1 MAGSSALQLLP
12 PTAPGPS
19 TTDPELVATLRSA
32 LPDHLQR
39 HLGSARRLARE
50 RTDAPAVSLL
60 SATLVPFDRLLEG
73 GLPRGSLVELIGR
86 RSSGRF
92 STVLSTLAATTLSG
106 EAAALVDLGDGLDP
120 QAAAEAGATLD
131 RLLWV
136 RPRHLKQA
144 LISAE
149 TLLNGGFPLVILELG
164 SPPVAGGRGAEAS
177 WLRLARAAAS
187 HRGAL
192 LVSSPYRVSGTAA
205 AVVVKADRGR
215 SVWSGHG
222 RSPRLLAGLSA
233 RLSLEKLRG
242 RHTSGTQTIHLATN
256 PEEGLRGLGAQGL
269 RAPHPTGSSVPL
281 GPYAPTPLRPGGGRV
296 VP

>member
-1 MAGSSALQLLP
+1 MAASSALQLLP
-12 PTAPGPS
+12 PTAPEPS
-19 TTDPELVATLRSA
+19 TTGPELVATLRST
-32 LPDHLQR
+32 LPDHLRR
-39 HLGSARRLARE
+39 HLGSARGLARE
-50 RTDAPAVSLL
+50 HTDAPSISLL
-60 SATLVPFDRLLEG
+60 STALVPFDRLLEG
-73 GLPRGSLVELIGR
+73 GLPRGHLVELIGH

-92 STVLSTLAATTLSG
+92 STVLSTLAATTLGG

-149 TLLNGGFPLVILELG
+149 TLLNGGFPLVVLELG
-164 SPPVAGGRGAEAS
+164 SPPVAGGRGVEAS
-177 WLRLARAAAS
+177 WLRLARAAQS

-205 AVVVKADRGR
+205 AAVVKADRGR

-233 RLSLEKLRG
+233 RLRLEKLRG
-242 RHTSGTQTIHLATN
+242 RHTSGTETVHLTTN
-256 PEEGLRGLGAQGL
+256 P
-269 RAPHPTGSSVPL
+269 
-281 GPYAPTPLRPGGGRV
+281 
-296 VP
+296 

>member
-12 PTAPGPS
+12 PTAPEPS
-19 TTDPELVATLRSA
+19 TTGPELIATLRST
-32 LPDHLQR
+32 LPDHLRR
-39 HLGSARRLARE
+39 HLGSARRLAQE
-50 RTDAPAVSLL
+50 HTDAPAVSLL
-60 SATLVPFDRLLEG
+60 STTLVPFDRLLEG

-92 STVLSTLAATTLSG
+92 STVLSALAATTVGG

-144 LISAE
+144 LISTE

-164 SPPVAGGRGAEAS
+164 SPPVAGGRGVEAS
-177 WLRLARAAAS
+177 WLRLARAAAN

-242 RHTSGTQTIHLATN
+242 RHTSRTESLRLLVH
-256 PEEGLRGLGAQGL
+256 PEEEL
-269 RAPHPTGSSVPL
+269 GSSA
-281 GPYAPTPLRPGGGRV
+281 GTEAGRFKGGQ
-296 VP
+296 